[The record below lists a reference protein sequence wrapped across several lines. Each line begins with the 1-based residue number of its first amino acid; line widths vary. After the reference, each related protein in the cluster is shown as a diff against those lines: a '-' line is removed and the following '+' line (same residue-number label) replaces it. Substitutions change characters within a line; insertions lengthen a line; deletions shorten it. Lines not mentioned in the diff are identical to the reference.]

1 MKKFISMLFTFIL
14 ILLVLLTT
22 ALLITKS
29 TVLSETYLLKQLEE
43 QDYYGKV
50 EENLRENFKSNML
63 QSGLEESFIE
73 ELIDKEKIRND
84 INGIINSIYNN
95 TDYEIETNSIVEK
108 IDAEIDRTLD
118 TRGKILTE
126 EDEESIDRFI
136 KAMSNVYVNEIVLIE
151 GSQDILKVI
160 VSVINEY
167 INIVIIIL
175 IVAIVVFI
183 VLLALINRNIKFL
196 GKVLLANALLIF
208 FGYIFINMS
217 INVNNILMFTE
228 NFSNTLGSV
237 LSKYMN
243 VYLYTAIVYLVL
255 GIVVSALSGIFGEE
269 KERSS
274 KH

>member
-14 ILLVLLTT
+14 ILLVLLIT
-22 ALLITKS
+22 ALLITKN

-43 QDYYGKV
+43 QNYYGKV

-84 INGIINSIYNN
+84 INGVINSIYNN

-118 TRGKILTE
+118 IRGKILTE

-151 GSQDILKVI
+151 GSQDILKDI

>member
-22 ALLITKS
+22 VLLITKN

-43 QDYYGKV
+43 QSYYEKV
-50 EENLRENFKSNML
+50 ENNLRENFKSNML

-73 ELIDKEKIRND
+73 ELIDKEKIKND
-84 INGIINSIYNN
+84 INGVIGSIYNN
-95 TDYEIETNSIVEK
+95 TDYTIETESIVEK
-108 IDAEIDRTLD
+108 LSAEIEETLD

-126 EDEESIDRFI
+126 EDEESINRFL
-136 KAMSNVYVNEIVLIE
+136 KTMSNVYVNEIVLIE
-151 GSQDILKVI
+151 GSQDVLKDI

-175 IVAIVVFI
+175 IVTIVVF
-183 VLLALINRNIKFL
+183 LILMVILNRNISFL
-196 GKVLLANALLIF
+196 GRVLFANALLIL
-208 FGYIFINMS
+208 FGYMFINWN

-228 NFSNTLGSV
+228 SFSNTLGV
-237 LSKYMN
+237 VASKYMN
-243 VYLYTAIVYLVL
+243 VYLYIAILYFII
-255 GIVVSALSGIFGEE
+255 GIVIPILSENIG
-269 KERSS
+269 KKKVS

>member
-1 MKKFISMLFTFIL
+1 MLFTFIL
-14 ILLVLLTT
+14 ILLVLLIT
-22 ALLITKS
+22 ALLITKN

-43 QDYYGKV
+43 QNYYGKV

-84 INGIINSIYNN
+84 INGVINSIYNN

-118 TRGKILTE
+118 IRGKILTE

-151 GSQDILKVI
+151 GSQDILKDI

>member
-22 ALLITKS
+22 ALLITKN

-84 INGIINSIYNN
+84 INGVINSIYNN

-118 TRGKILTE
+118 IRGKILTE

-151 GSQDILKVI
+151 GSQDILKDI

-255 GIVVSALSGIFGEE
+255 GILASALSGIFGEE

>member
-22 ALLITKS
+22 ALLITKN

-43 QDYYGKV
+43 QNYYGKV

-84 INGIINSIYNN
+84 INGVINSIYNN

-118 TRGKILTE
+118 IRGKILTE

-151 GSQDILKVI
+151 GSQDILKDI

-255 GIVVSALSGIFGEE
+255 GIVVSALSGIFGE
-269 KERSS
+269 KKKKLSR
-274 KH
+274 

>member
-29 TVLSETYLLKQLEE
+29 TVLSEAYLLKQLEE
-43 QDYYGKV
+43 QGYYDKV
-50 EENLRENFKSNML
+50 ESSLRENFKSNML

-118 TRGKILTE
+118 IRGKILTE

-151 GSQDILKVI
+151 GSQDILKDI

-255 GIVVSALSGIFGEE
+255 GIVVSAFSGIFGEE

>member
-22 ALLITKS
+22 ALLITKN

-43 QDYYGKV
+43 QGYYDKV
-50 EENLRENFKSNML
+50 ESSLRENFKSNML

-84 INGIINSIYNN
+84 INGVINSIYNN

-118 TRGKILTE
+118 IRGKILTE

-151 GSQDILKVI
+151 GSQDILKDI